1 MRMRMHML
9 QTPVTMLMLQTPV
22 TTDSANEITS
32 TAQARQDQGEQ

>member
-1 MRMRMHML
+1 MRMR
-9 QTPVTMLMLQTPV
+9 MLQTPV